1 MQPSRKADP
10 VRRETTT
17 TASFS
22 QFFLLH
28 TAIMGISQTL
38 APRYA
43 TKSQTPTALAPAE
56 DIRRKC
62 METPSSLAAVSRHAW
77 GGEKNKRAENVAF
90 APAVSTSGGRRDAML
105 IPKTKAFYNVAFP
118 GCQTRL
124 PPPRRNAAA
133 AAAAPAGLGGGHGG
147 AARRSGGRAAAGSPA
162 QPRPGVLPGGRGA
175 AAAAAAPAGLG

>member
-1 MQPSRKADP
+1 
-10 VRRETTT
+10 
-17 TASFS
+17 
-22 QFFLLH
+22 
-28 TAIMGISQTL
+28 
-38 APRYA
+38 
-43 TKSQTPTALAPAE
+43 
-56 DIRRKC
+56 

-90 APAVSTSGGRRDAML
+90 APAGSTSGGRRDAML

-162 QPRPGVLPGGRGA
+162 QPRPGVLTGGRGA